1 MLVIEIFFTFFNT
14 ALSQSSI
21 VAQYHY
27 PKKNMIKFSH
37 QPVTKQQKIVFP
49 PTIWIWSVIRSNL
62 LSLIKFSRLYNDNV
76 NVVLCIRLY
85 INKICIF
92 LFLFSFQ
99 SSRKSRKKSKDDDQ
113 LGGFFLA
120 SRSMHFI
127 PVYFWSRARWFFF
140 YLLFCS
146 SIPQFFIFSTE
157 ILARIPYS
165 NMKICFFLW
174 ILGRSFI
181 ICIKCW
187 IWTFYMFV
195 IFSSCSFVFVLLFLN
210 F

>member
-1 MLVIEIFFTFFNT
+1 MYILIF
-14 ALSQSSI
+14 
-21 VAQYHY
+21 
-27 PKKNMIKFSH
+27 
-37 QPVTKQQKIVFP
+37 
-49 PTIWIWSVIRSNL
+49 
-62 LSLIKFSRLYNDNV
+62 
-76 NVVLCIRLY
+76 
-85 INKICIF
+85 IC
-92 LFLFSFQ
+92 FQ

-181 ICIKCW
+181 ICIKRW
-187 IWTFYMFV
+187 FWTFYWLGRFGCFWWFCYCN
-195 IFSSCSFVFVLLFLN
+195 IWTQCKFLK
-210 F
+210 FC